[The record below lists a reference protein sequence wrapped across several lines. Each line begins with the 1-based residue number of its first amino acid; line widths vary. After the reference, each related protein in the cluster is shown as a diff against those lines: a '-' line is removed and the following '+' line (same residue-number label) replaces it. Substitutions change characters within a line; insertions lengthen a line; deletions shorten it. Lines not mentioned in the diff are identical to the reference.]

1 MIKEFISQWWENKD
15 NMERYF
21 RSIQKIESVEYK
33 GIVKALIEN
42 VLNVDADVE
51 YCKISTDIHEIND
64 GNYQGTQIFVVHNN
78 TYQPDLDDYFFAD
91 NYYGSCS
98 GCDTLMSIT
107 KYSDEPATEEQIKEL
122 MTLAFD
128 LLRSFKPFVPNATY
142 RGKQIHLTEEET
154 KC

>member
-1 MIKEFISQWWENKD
+1 MIKEFIFPWWENKD

-21 RSIQKIESVEYK
+21 RSIQKIESLEYK
-33 GIVKALIEN
+33 DIVKALVEN
-42 VLNVDADVE
+42 VLNVDAGE
-51 YCKISTDIHEIND
+51 KYYKISTDIHVIDD
-64 GNYQGTQIFVVHNN
+64 GDWQGTQIFIVHND
-78 TYQPDLDDYFFAD
+78 TYQPDLKDYFFAN

-142 RGKQIHLTEEET
+142 QGLPIHLTEEKT
-154 KC
+154 K